1 MSEKI
6 NQGEI
11 ATLFGD
17 NIPIEA
23 VAIVWSGDPA
33 RTIEQVR
40 QELRDLAAK
49 THWRTAHD

>member
-23 VAIVWSGDPA
+23 VASSCAHGGVA
-33 RTIEQVR
+33 R
-40 QELRDLAAK
+40 
-49 THWRTAHD
+49 